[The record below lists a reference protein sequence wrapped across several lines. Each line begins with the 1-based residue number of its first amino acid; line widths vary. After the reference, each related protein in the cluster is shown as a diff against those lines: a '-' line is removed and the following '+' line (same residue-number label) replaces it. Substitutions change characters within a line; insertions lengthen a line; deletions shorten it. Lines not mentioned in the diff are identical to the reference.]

1 MPRRA
6 ILAAMRDIRSPFL
19 CALLV
24 TLVACS
30 DSGTEDTPV
39 RQTSGDEAGLPEA
52 VVPDP
57 SSSEMSPPLGSGPG
71 DPRIPTWPRE
81 FRITSSERVGTHQ
94 NPVLAYSFETT
105 RFAPEAAIQLLT
117 EAISRVASGT
127 SQVGIAADPSGSS
140 VGQVHATDLVAALH
154 AERRGP
160 TTVVQLL
167 LERTRARSN

>member
-1 MPRRA
+1 MPQRA
-6 ILAAMRDIRSPFL
+6 ILAAMRDFRSPFL

-24 TLVACS
+24 TLAACS

-39 RQTSGDEAGLPEA
+39 HQTSGDEAGVPKA
-52 VVPDP
+52 VIADP
-57 SSSEMSPPLGSGPG
+57 SSSEMSAPLGSGPG

-81 FRITSSERVGTHQ
+81 FRVISSERVGTRQ

-105 RFAPEAAIQLLT
+105 RYAPEAAIRLLI

-127 SQVGIAADPSGSS
+127 PQVGIAADPSGSS
-140 VGQVHATDLVAALH
+140 VGQVHATDLAAALH

-167 LERTRARSN
+167 MERARARSN